1 MGQNQDGASAFF
13 AYARFFPNLKISTFG
28 CCYLGNGARGALTP
42 EFEKCLEFVFTAW
55 YISPGEREQRRARFH
70 STPEGPIDRGTI
82 GQALLAKNPIL
93 PYGQKNLRAF
103 FSRFYLG
110 SRYQIDTKVGG
121 L

>member
-28 CCYLGNGARGALTP
+28 CRYLGNGARGALTP

-82 GQALLAKNPIL
+82 GQALLAKT
-93 PYGQKNLRAF
+93 Q
-103 FSRFYLG
+103 FYLMVKKTFARF
-110 SRYQIDTKVGG
+110 SQDFI
-121 L
+121 

>member
-13 AYARFFPNLKISTFG
+13 AYARFSPNLKISTFG
-28 CCYLGNGARGALTP
+28 CRYLGNGARGALTP

>member
-28 CCYLGNGARGALTP
+28 CRYLGNGARGALTP